1 MKKEIFV
8 YFGMALIVGA
18 LVLVFTKTITYNE
31 FLTSGATIVGIVGA
45 LYGWFA
51 DKEIKE
57 DKKVI
62 DELKNENLHLRSE
75 NFELSSTITDTY
87 GNGISYKKNIS

>member
-1 MKKEIFV
+1 MKKEAFV
-8 YFGMALIVGA
+8 YFGMALIIGA

-31 FLTSGATIVGIVGA
+31 FLTSGATIVGIVGT

-51 DKEIKE
+51 DKENKE

-62 DELKNENLHLRSE
+62 DKLEIENFHLKSENLKLR
-75 NFELSSTITDTY
+75 STITNAY
-87 GNGISYKKNIS
+87 GKDKI